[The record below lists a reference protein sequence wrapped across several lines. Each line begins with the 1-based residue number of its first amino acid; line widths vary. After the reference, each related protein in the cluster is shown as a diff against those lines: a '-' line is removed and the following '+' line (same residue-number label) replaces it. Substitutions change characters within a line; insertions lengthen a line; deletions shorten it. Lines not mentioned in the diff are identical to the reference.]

1 LNDSQLTVELGLRS
15 YPVFFRTAAR
25 TELVERL
32 VALAATGRILLV
44 TDETVAALHGDVL
57 VGALGAAGLRVV
69 RAVVPA
75 GESSKTIAGATSVW
89 DAALN
94 GGVDRRT
101 PVVALGGGV
110 VGDLAGFVASTLLR
124 GLPLVQVPTT
134 LMAQVDSSVGG
145 KTGLNH
151 PTGKNLIGTFY
162 QPRFVFSDTAFLETL
177 PARQVRSGLAEVVKH
192 AVLGAPV
199 LLDALAALGPAP
211 TDLVALRQVTRAA
224 VGHKA
229 EIVAA
234 DETETGLRAVLNFGH
249 TLGHAFEADAGFEA
263 LTHGEAVSL
272 GMCAALELSERLSG
286 LPPRETHRVTGVL
299 AALGLPTDWRAVFT
313 PAVFAHVQR
322 DKKARG
328 DRVKLVL
335 LSRLGESTVVP
346 IHFHDLGSTLTALA
360 AQNTRKTT

>member
-1 LNDSQLTVELGLRS
+1 MNDSQLTVELGSRS
-15 YPVFFRTAAR
+15 YPVYFRTAAR

-32 VALAATGRILLV
+32 VALASTGRVLVV
-44 TDETVAALHGDVL
+44 TDQTVADLHGSALVEVL
-57 VGALGAAGLRVV
+57 VAAGLRVV
-69 RAVVPA
+69 EAVVPP
-75 GESSKTIAGATSVW
+75 GEASKSIAGATAVW
-89 DAALN
+89 EAALN
-94 GGVDRRT
+94 GGIDRRT
-101 PVVALGGGV
+101 PVVALGGGM
-110 VGDLAGFVASTLLR
+110 VGDLAGFAASTLLR

-162 QPRFVFSDTAFLETL
+162 QPRFVFSDTAYLETL

-199 LLDALAALGPAP
+199 LLDALADLGPES
-211 TDLVALRQVTRAA
+211 TDLAALRSVTRAA
-224 VGHKA
+224 VSHKA

-272 GMCAALELSERLSG
+272 GMCAALALSERLSG
-286 LPPRETHRVTGVL
+286 LPPRDAHRVTEVL
-299 AALGLPTDWRAVFT
+299 AALGLPTDWRSAFT

-335 LSRLGESTVVP
+335 LSRLGEPTVVP

-360 AQNTRKTT
+360 VQNTRKTT